1 MKRWN
6 WRITKCKQQ
15 IRAWLELFFLN
26 SLSYSFGLRP
36 WFTDPAY
43 CAYTCKPF
51 FRNRSL
57 AYISPQ
63 IMFGIVSPFTRAL
76 SGLRAAAPSM
86 AIKNSVFASTTQLQ
100 MSVRTFKVR
109 TSVKKFCKDCYMVRR
124 KGKVYVYCKSN
135 GKHKQRQ
142 GWAFY
147 ITVIVAT
154 RGSY

>member
-1 MKRWN
+1 
-6 WRITKCKQQ
+6 
-15 IRAWLELFFLN
+15 
-26 SLSYSFGLRP
+26 
-36 WFTDPAY
+36 
-43 CAYTCKPF
+43 
-51 FRNRSL
+51 
-57 AYISPQ
+57 
-63 IMFGIVSPFTRAL
+63 MFGIVSPFTRAL

-142 GWAFY
+142 G
-147 ITVIVAT
+147 
-154 RGSY
+154 